1 MNRRVHWIFLAAALL
16 LALGALTWAGVFRP
30 NQLAANRYPVRG
42 VDVSEYQGNIDW
54 KKLSAGLDFAFV
66 KATEGSGHQDP
77 TFDAN
82 FRGAAE
88 AGLVTGAYHFFSFES
103 PGETQAENFLRTVGS
118 LSGRLPPV
126 VDVELYGRFKQQPP
140 NLEDVRA
147 RLDPLLG
154 LLEARYGTKPIL
166 YATGAAWSMY
176 LKDAYAGYPLWIREV
191 YLIPRMPFLF
201 WQYSDR
207 GRLEGYDGPEEFI
220 DLNVFGGS
228 AEALAALALR

>member
-1 MNRRVHWIFLAAALL
+1 MNRRLHWMLLAAALV
-16 LALGALTWAGVFRP
+16 LALGALCWAGVLRP

-42 VDVSEYQGNIDW
+42 VGVSEYQGNIDW

-77 TFDAN
+77 AFGAN

-88 AGLVTGAYHFFSFES
+88 AGLVTGAYHFFNFES

-126 VDVELYGRFKQQPP
+126 VDVELYGRFKQEPP
-140 NLEDVRA
+140 SLEVVRD
-147 RLDPLLG
+147 RLNPLLG

-176 LKDAYAGYPLWIREV
+176 LKDAYSGYPLWIREV
-191 YLIPRMPFLF
+191 YLVPRTPFLF
-201 WQYSDR
+201 WQYSDH
-207 GRLEGYDGPEEFI
+207 GHLEGYDGPEEFI
-220 DLNVFGGS
+220 DLNVFNGS
-228 AEALAALALR
+228 GEALAALALP